1 MNRSERGEGSYER
14 RWWDKLS
21 VIGVIALAAGVVVR
35 LITRGLDSWP
45 SALIGAALMSAWIVF
60 LVRRRRRD
68 DARDTGADA
77 EDVPAMERRI
87 LKGGRPPQDP
97 DRRREMAALV
107 DSRQR
112 RLRRNR
118 WWAFPMLAVIFF
130 GASVLGFVSGS
141 VTAGS
146 LALALA
152 VAFIGWLAWY
162 NLRFDRRLTEMRHR
176 LRT

>member
-1 MNRSERGEGSYER
+1 MNRSERGEGAYER

-21 VIGVIALAAGVVVR
+21 VIGVLALAAGVVVR

-45 SALIGAALMSAWIVF
+45 SAVIGAALMSVWIVF
-60 LVRRRRRD
+60 LVRRRRRN

-87 LKGGRPPQDP
+87 LKGGQPPRDP
-97 DRRREMAALV
+97 ERRREMAALV
-107 DSRQR
+107 DSRQH

-118 WWAFPMLAVIFF
+118 WWALPLLAVIFF
-130 GASVLGFVSGS
+130 GTSVLAFVSGS

-146 LALALA
+146 LTLALA
-152 VAFIGWLAWY
+152 VAFVGWLTWY
-162 NLRFDRRLTEMRHR
+162 NFRFDRRLTQMRHR